1 MSALRKEA
9 GFTLVEIIG
18 VLAVIAILASVAAP
32 RIVESI
38 EDAKV
43 STFVQQVK
51 TLEGAVAKYNA
62 DTGLWPV
69 MRPTSDA
76 STNPHHHQLLIN
88 ASNAAGDDIP
98 GWQGPYVAKEP
109 SNPFGKGA
117 HQELYNT
124 TDTNWACD
132 VDGDGTADGRF
143 LVYRADNITDKVAE
157 KISDIFDGDA
167 GDSAWKTKGRVKR
180 YQGTHDSILAVCLA
194 RI

>member
-1 MSALRKEA
+1 MSALRKQA
-9 GFTLVEIIG
+9 GFTLVEMIG

-32 RIVESI
+32 RILESI

-51 TLEGAVAKYNA
+51 ALEGAVAKYNA
-62 DTGLWPV
+62 NTGLWPT
-69 MRPTSDA
+69 MITTSDP

-88 ASNAAGDDIP
+88 ASNSAGDDIA

-109 SNPFGKGA
+109 TNPFGKNSYQA
-117 HQELYNT
+117 LYNT
-124 TDTNWACD
+124 TDTNWTCD

-143 LVYRADNITDKVAE
+143 IVYRADNVTDKVAE
-157 KISDIFDGDA
+157 KISDIFDGD
-167 GDSAWKTKGRVKR
+167 GGSADWKTKGRVKR
-180 YQGTHDSILAVCLA
+180 YQGTSASIIAVCLA